1 MNHALV
7 KMIDDSHP
15 IKKCGHFDRETGK
28 VCENPAGSGTHHLGI
43 GYCALHD
50 EQAINKI
57 VASLGEDSEIGKA
70 LVEFNNLNDEQIFN
84 LKNVATI
91 LMGTTYQLLNK
102 IDQTGFDKDEYK
114 MLVSTLKELRA
125 VSEGGYKLALKKQF
139 VEQLENYI
147 KKIIDVCMR
156 YVDKKDQLELSEELG
171 KISNMIN
178 FSEIDVRKR

>member
-15 IKKCGHFDRETGK
+15 VKKCGHFDRETGK
-28 VCENPAGSGTHHLGI
+28 VCENPAGSGTSHLGI

-70 LVEFNNLNDEQIFN
+70 LTEFNSLNDEQIFN

-91 LMGTTYQLLNK
+91 LMGTTHQLLNR

-125 VSEGGYKLALKKQF
+125 VSEGGHKLALRKQF
-139 VEQLENYI
+139 VERMDNYI
-147 KKIIDVCMR
+147 KALVDVCMQ
-156 YVDKKDQLELSEELG
+156 YVDQEDKLKLGEELA
-171 KISNMIN
+171 KVPYFIHPD
-178 FSEIDVRKR
+178 EIDVRKR